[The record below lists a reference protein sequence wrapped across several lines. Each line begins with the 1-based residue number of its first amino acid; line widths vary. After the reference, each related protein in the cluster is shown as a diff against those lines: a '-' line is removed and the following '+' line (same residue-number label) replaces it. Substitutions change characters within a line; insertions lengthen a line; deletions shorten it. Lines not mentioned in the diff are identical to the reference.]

1 MSDTVNAANLSVGA
15 GKIYFDRFDAT
26 TGARTGYRFLGE
38 CSSLNITPAEDEIR
52 ELYSSAAAARP
63 LLKRIVIRRKVTFHV
78 VLREFSKENLA
89 LALMGEEAEWTQPAT
104 AVTGEILSTAPV
116 ADRFYKF
123 AKRAAGSIVIKRGA
137 ATLVLNT
144 DYKVVSAE
152 AGLIYLITGTGTGN
166 LTADYTPTAITAG
179 AGRAWIKGAKSTF
192 IEGGL
197 LYMPDPTTG
206 PKWETEVWK
215 MSMSPEEDFAYI
227 GDDFGQFS
235 IKGEV
240 LDDST
245 NHPTEPYYQSILQP

>member
-1 MSDTVNAANLSVGA
+1 MSETVNAANLSVGA
-15 GKIYFDRFDAT
+15 GKIYFDRFDAS

-38 CSSLNITPAEDEIR
+38 CSSLNVTPAEDETR

-78 VLREFSKENLA
+78 VLREFTKENLA
-89 LALMGEEAEWTQPAT
+89 LALMAEEAEYTQTAT
-104 AVTGEILSTAPV
+104 PITGEILSTAPI
-116 ADRFYKF
+116 ADRFYKA
-123 AKRAAGSIVIKRGA
+123 AKRLMTSVVVKRGA

-144 DYKVVSAE
+144 DYKITNAE
-152 AGLIYLITGTGTGN
+152 AGVIYLITGTGTGN
-166 LTADYTPTAITAG
+166 LTIDYTPTLLSAG
-179 AGRAWIKGAKSTF
+179 AGRSWVKGAKSSF

-197 LYMPDPTTG
+197 LYLPDPTTG

-215 MSMSPEEDFAYI
+215 LSISPEEDFALI

-245 NHPTEPYYQSILQP
+245 NHPTEPYYQAILQP